1 MVFGLVCRAPAQV
14 FNCGSTGALGD
25 VVITT
30 NTEWAMPDNGQF
42 HLNSL
47 IVTNNA
53 TLTFLKPTSGLNPP
67 VYLLSRG
74 NVVISGRISVD
85 GQPGQLGGAV
95 SPGGPGGFAGGSS
108 GYIFGN
114 PTNGGDGYGPG
125 RGRFL
130 FANGPGSFGTSNI
143 SSSAAG
149 PTYGSLPLLP
159 LIGGSGG
166 AGCSSSPGSS
176 GGGGGGAILIAS
188 DSSVTIN
195 AFSGASNG
203 IISARGGSNSSLSC
217 PSGGGSGGAIRI
229 VAPVIIGSG
238 VVDVSGGGLSGS
250 SQYSGGNGRVRF
262 DCKTKDPNIQ
272 VLLGSQGQIPPWSVG
287 RNPLIFIPNPP
298 ILNIVQAAGTFI
310 PEGTNGAVFITL
322 AAGASS
328 NQVVTLQARNFT
340 QTFQYWVDVTPQ
352 SGSSWRTNFI
362 WQTPTDG
369 ATNGVNV
376 NIPPGTPT
384 RITAWADYTFSF
396 NEH

>member
-1 MVFGLVCRAPAQV
+1 MRNVRTGPTQFRRRFGRWAQFSPHPGPLPMGEGESLPACLAIETNGRVASRITCPPVLWGKGLVRGKPRPLFAAVQEVEIRTLRTILIASMVFGLVCRAPAQV

-30 NTEWAMPDNGQF
+30 NPEWAMPDNGQF

-176 GGGGGGAILIAS
+176 
-188 DSSVTIN
+188 
-195 AFSGASNG
+195 
-203 IISARGGSNSSLSC
+203 
-217 PSGGGSGGAIRI
+217 
-229 VAPVIIGSG
+229 
-238 VVDVSGGGLSGS
+238 
-250 SQYSGGNGRVRF
+250 
-262 DCKTKDPNIQ
+262 
-272 VLLGSQGQIPPWSVG
+272 
-287 RNPLIFIPNPP
+287 
-298 ILNIVQAAGTFI
+298 
-310 PEGTNGAVFITL
+310 
-322 AAGASS
+322 
-328 NQVVTLQARNFT
+328 
-340 QTFQYWVDVTPQ
+340 
-352 SGSSWRTNFI
+352 
-362 WQTPTDG
+362 
-369 ATNGVNV
+369 
-376 NIPPGTPT
+376 
-384 RITAWADYTFSF
+384 
-396 NEH
+396 